1 MFSSK
6 LTLYVILVWLT
17 SLSLPPLIIL
27 AIFQLN
33 EQSVY
38 ASWSFSFVYILALLG
53 SVLYGLP
60 GLLFFAWLAY
70 RAFRKEGSMKTKR
83 FAMVKA
89 VGLSV
94 ALTFLLLPLID
105 PANIFD
111 EGFGWGR
118 AFIVLVYLTTAIAAA
133 WCFPL
138 EDRPEIKNLPQ

>member
-27 AIFQLN
+27 ILLQLN

-38 ASWSFSFVYILALLG
+38 ASWNFSFVYILALLV

-60 GLLFFAWLAY
+60 GLLLFAWMGY
-70 RAFRKEGSMKTKR
+70 RAFKKETSLKIKR
-83 FAMVKA
+83 IAMVKA

-94 ALTFLLLPLID
+94 VLTFLVFPLVD
-105 PANIFD
+105 PANIF
-111 EGFGWGR
+111 EEFGWGR
-118 AFIVLVYLTTAIAAA
+118 LFIVLVYLTTAIAAA
-133 WCFPL
+133 WFYPL